1 MISSLRLECMKYG
14 DGEKMTRYYKGKRI
28 GADVYTIGKF
38 GKGLRE
44 TLDTENPLL
53 YSDGRYP
60 TKLSSEDLPEDYI
73 AFSSRVI
80 WYMNG
85 YIRTSGIIDM
95 KYRWVKENHLFK
107 DDYIYIS
114 YHGPLKEVVGRWGF
128 TDIEDYD
135 VCVCGNDII
144 RIVLAAEKYSGFDT
158 AEIRSEIEKKRVWLR
173 DHEPEFYQSFVGED
187 KDIFELWTEKGYV

>member
-1 MISSLRLECMKYG
+1 M
-14 DGEKMTRYYKGKRI
+14 
-28 GADVYTIGKF
+28 AD
-38 GKGLRE
+38 
-44 TLDTENPLL
+44 
-53 YSDGRYP
+53 
-60 TKLSSEDLPEDYI
+60 
-73 AFSSRVI
+73 
-80 WYMNG
+80 
-85 YIRTSGIIDM
+85 
-95 KYRWVKENHLFK
+95 RWVKENHLFK

-158 AEIRSEIEKKRVWLR
+158 AEIRTEIEKKRVWLR
-173 DHEPEFYQSFVGED
+173 DHEHEFYQSFVGED

>member
-1 MISSLRLECMKYG
+1 MA
-14 DGEKMTRYYKGKRI
+14 RYYKGKRI
-28 GADVYTIGKF
+28 GANVYTRGKF
-38 GKGLRE
+38 GKRLRE
-44 TLDTENPLL
+44 ILDTDNPLL

-60 TKLSSEDLPEDYI
+60 TKLTAEDLPEDYI
-73 AFSSRVI
+73 EFFSRVI
-80 WYMNG
+80 WYMTG
-85 YIRTSGIIDM
+85 YIRTSGIVDM

-128 TDIEDYD
+128 TDIEGYD

-158 AEIRSEIEKKRVWLR
+158 TEVRTEIEKKRLWLR
-173 DHEPEFYQSFVGED
+173 DHEPEYYKKVLGED
-187 KDIFELWTEKGYV
+187 KDIFELWAEKGYI

>member
-1 MISSLRLECMKYG
+1 MISSLRLECTKYG
-14 DGEKMTRYYKGKRI
+14 DGEKMARYYKGKRI

-73 AFSSRVI
+73 AFCSRVI

-158 AEIRSEIEKKRVWLR
+158 TEIRTEIEKKRVWLR